1 MTEYWTEKAVIISAF
16 LLLYVKV
23 LPLLNNILNGL
34 VLLICVLVFFIVFE
48 VLDFFRSKHLLYS
61 YFYVC
66 SGMVIIFALVS
77 TLSEV
82 SNNPQTISSVVM
94 NKGEEKYTRY
104 NQWGVIQEHFYWVQ
118 VACKES
124 KKGYLVINI
133 QCSSYNFLG
142 VGDQVELKYHTES
155 FLWDHRVVVDSINS
169 DKVLSS
175 RWEDFCHG
183 GSKDEFRALLS
194 IVIGI
199 FPLLFLICKNNIN
212 FWEFR

>member
-1 MTEYWTEKAVIISAF
+1 MKEYLTEKAIITFAF
-16 LLLYVKV
+16 CLLYIQV
-23 LPLLNNILNGL
+23 LPLKNNILNGL

-48 VLDFFRSKHLLYS
+48 VLDFFRSKHLLYP

-82 SNNPQTISSVVM
+82 TTNSQTISSVVM
-94 NKGEEKYTRY
+94 NKGDGKYTRY
-104 NQWGVIQEHFYWVQ
+104 LQYGVVQEHFYWVK
-118 VACKES
+118 VACKDS

-133 QCSSYNFLG
+133 QRPSYNCLG
-142 VGDQVELKYHTES
+142 VGEQVELKYHTES
-155 FLWDHRVVVDSINS
+155 FLWNHRVVVDSINP
-169 DKVLSS
+169 DKVLSN

-183 GSKDEFRALLS
+183 GSKDKFRALWS

-199 FPLLFLICKNNIN
+199 FPMLFLICKNNMSVTKN
-212 FWEFR
+212 R